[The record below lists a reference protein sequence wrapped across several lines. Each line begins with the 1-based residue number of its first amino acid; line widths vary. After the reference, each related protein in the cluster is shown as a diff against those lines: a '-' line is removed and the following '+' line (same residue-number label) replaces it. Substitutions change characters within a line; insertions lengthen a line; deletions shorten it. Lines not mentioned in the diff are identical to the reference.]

1 MPHPLLA
8 SANDAS
14 KPIWLVTEQT
24 WSTIAEGLP
33 QTAQGFAKAQGFD
46 GKAGSHCL
54 LPDADGNLMGVAFGL
69 NGADAKHTDPFLVG
83 KLPTLLPEGV
93 YRFET
98 GASNPTLATLAWL
111 LGAYSFNRYRKRSEK
126 SVRLVPP
133 NGVDAE
139 DVARIANAVVASR
152 DLVNTPT
159 SDLGPDGI
167 EAAARQLAERH
178 GASFNSIVGDDLLK
192 QNFPMIHAVG
202 RASITPPRLID
213 FTWGKADAPRIT
225 LVGKGVAFDTGGLDI
240 KPSSSMLLMR
250 KDMGGAAATLALAD
264 MIMGA
269 KLPLRLRVL
278 IPAVENAISSNAFR
292 PGDILNSRKGITV
305 EIGNTDAEGRL
316 ILADALALADEESPD
331 LIVDFATLTGAAR
344 VALGPELPPFYTDDD
359 GLAAEI
365 ARHGMAENDPVW
377 RLPLWAP
384 YQAQLDSKF
393 ADMNNTGGPMGG
405 SITAALFL
413 RRFVQAAK
421 AHVHFDIFAWNSST
435 KPGRPEGG
443 EVQAARLMY
452 ALLKERY
459 GA

>member
-8 SANDAS
+8 SANDTS
-14 KPIWLVTEQT
+14 KPIWLVNEQT
-24 WSTIAEGLP
+24 WPDIAEQLP
-33 QTAQGFAKAQGFD
+33 RTAQGFVKAQGFE

-54 LPDADGNLMGVAFGL
+54 LPDTDGNIMGVAFGL
-69 NGADAKHTDPFLVG
+69 NGTDAKHSDPFLVG
-83 KLPTLLPEGV
+83 KLPTLLPDGV
-93 YRFET
+93 YHFET
-98 GASNPTLATLAWL
+98 EAPNPTLATLAWL
-111 LGAYSFNRYRKRSEK
+111 LGAYSFDRYRKRSER
-126 SVRLVPP
+126 SVRLVAPK
-133 NGVDAE
+133 GVDAE
-139 DVARIANAVVASR
+139 EVSQIASAVVTSR

-167 EAAARQLAERH
+167 EAAARELAEKH
-178 GASFNSIVGDDLLK
+178 GASFTSIVGDDLLK

-240 KPSSSMLLMR
+240 KPASSMLMMR
-250 KDMGGAAATLALAD
+250 KDMGGAAATLALAS
-264 MIMGA
+264 MIMDA
-269 KLPLRLRVL
+269 KLPVRLRVL
-278 IPAVENAISSNAFR
+278 IPAVENSISSNAFR
-292 PGDILNSRKGITV
+292 PGDILSSRKGISV

-316 ILADALALADEESPD
+316 ILADALTLADEESPD
-331 LIVDFATLTGAAR
+331 LLVDFATLTGAAR

-359 GLAAEI
+359 ALAADI
-365 ARHGMAENDPVW
+365 ARHGLSVNDPVW

-384 YQAQLDSKF
+384 YQSQLDSKF

-413 RRFVQAAK
+413 RRFVSAAK

-435 KPGRPEGG
+435 KPARPEGG
-443 EVQAARLMY
+443 EVQAARAMY
-452 ALLKERY
+452 ALIKERY